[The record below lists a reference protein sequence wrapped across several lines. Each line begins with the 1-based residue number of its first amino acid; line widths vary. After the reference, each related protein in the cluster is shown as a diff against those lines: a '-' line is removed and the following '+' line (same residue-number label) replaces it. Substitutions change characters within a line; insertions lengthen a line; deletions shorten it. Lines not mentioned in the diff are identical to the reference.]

1 VLRKFI
7 LCRLLL
13 ALTLV
18 CITSTATSVAQTEVP
33 AIELSASANL
43 HSLEDR
49 YWQDH
54 LALFP
59 ALALAQ
65 GDLSAE
71 DQFDDS
77 LTDEWRIR
85 MLGALKRDAVA
96 LDKINSTLLTSDDRL
111 SFKILRY
118 QVAQQ
123 SDFYHSRSFEL
134 ARLMPIEQFQGLHLA
149 FATDAA
155 GMGFYPFRTVTDYER
170 ALFRAAAYARWTDQV
185 IARLREGVKCHV
197 VLPRLVVERL
207 LPQLRNRMEGAPKD
221 SEFWRPIGQLPDD
234 FSLSDRAR
242 FEFSF
247 ERVIGD
253 VIQPAYRRLYD
264 YLKNE
269 YLPHARASVG
279 LSEVRDG
286 GDLYR
291 YYVRLHTTT
300 DLTPA
305 QIHEIGLHEVAAI
318 SEQLSQVRKEL
329 KFLGSETQFFEHVRS
344 AQELHFS
351 ASAEVLPAYEQARV
365 RIASQ
370 LTYLFG
376 RLPVTPYEVRAL
388 PESARTSQGN
398 GYYAPAAADGSRPG
412 ILWIN
417 VYAPGVQDKFNV
429 MTISLHEG
437 LPGHHLQI
445 SLAQE
450 RVGLPSFRRFDE
462 TTAFAE
468 GWGLYAESLGSDMG
482 LFDDPWQRY
491 GHLNY
496 AMLRANRLVVDTG
509 IHAMGW
515 SVEKSVKWMMGHSS
529 MTYEQATAE
538 VERYVAYPGQAL
550 AYKVGELTLL
560 DLRRRA
566 EAQLGARFRLSDF
579 HDALLSQGSL
589 PLAILSEYMKQWIL
603 DTSVVEVKQ

>member
-1 VLRKFI
+1 MLRKSI
-7 LCRLLL
+7 LCRVLL
-13 ALTLV
+13 ALTLICV
-18 CITSTATSVAQTEVP
+18 SSIVASAANTAAQTVE
-33 AIELSASANL
+33 SDASANL
-43 HSLEDR
+43 HVLENR

-59 ALALAQ
+59 AVALAQ

-85 MLGALKRDAVA
+85 MLDSLKRDRVA
-96 LDKINSTLLTSDDRL
+96 LEKINSDVLTADDRL

-123 SDFYHSRSFEL
+123 SSFYESRSFET

-155 GMGFYPFRTVTDYER
+155 GLGSYPFRTVIDYER
-170 ALFRAAAYARWTDQV
+170 SLLRAAAYARWIDQV
-185 IARLREGVKCHV
+185 IARLREGVNRDV

-221 SEFWRPIGQLPDD
+221 SEFWRPISQLPGE
-234 FSLSDRAR
+234 FSLSDRDR
-242 FEFSF
+242 FSASF
-247 ERVIGD
+247 ERAIGG

-264 YLKNE
+264 YLKLE

-279 LSEVRDG
+279 LSQLPG
-286 GDLYR
+286 GSDLYR

-300 DLTPA
+300 DLSPA
-305 QIHEIGLHEVAAI
+305 EIHRLGLREVAAI

-329 KFLGSETQFFEHVRS
+329 KFSGGAQQFFEYVRR
-344 AQELHFS
+344 AHELHFDES
-351 ASAEVLPAYEQARV
+351 ADVLPAYEEARA

-370 LTYLFG
+370 LTNLFG

-417 VYAPGVQDKFNV
+417 VYAAGVQDKFNV

-450 RVGLPSFRRFDE
+450 RIGLPSFRRFDE

-468 GWGLYAESLGSDMG
+468 GWGLYAESLGNEMR
-482 LFDDPWQRY
+482 LYDDPWQRY

-515 SVEKSVKWMMGHSS
+515 SVKKSVEWMMRHSS
-529 MTYEQATAE
+529 MTSDQATAE

-560 DLRRRA
+560 DLRQRA
-566 EAQLGARFRLSDF
+566 EVQLGARFRLSEF
-579 HDALLSQGSL
+579 HDALLRQGSL
-589 PLAILSEYMKQWIL
+589 PLAILSEHMNQWIL
-603 DTSVVEVKQ
+603 DTSAVEVKQ